1 MLRGQPVLLERSI
14 TSGRA
19 LVTGSVDRAPGV
31 NSGAVPPRA
40 GRISPVRPP
49 DQSATQQRKVDSC
62 ASGGSTTARQLS
74 SRGASAAPTV
84 PRTRCVETVRARP
97 TSRVIQ
103 CAAPDSDAVTGGCPT
118 GMIAG
123 DRRDAS
129 RPCAQRCP
137 GHGRLAGWDDGGD
150 VRRSSRRGGAPRALT
165 SRRGTRAS
173 GRSVAAKRVWSQR
186 RRDDRAGQACKQAD
200 GQGTD
205 RRTRPPEQGQAGGQG
220 QGLSQ
225 PGTQAR
231 TAETTSE
238 GRW

>member
-129 RPCAQRCP
+129 RPCAQGCP
-137 GHGRLAGWDDGGD
+137 GHGRLAGWDDDVHDGGD
-150 VRRSSRRGGAPRALT
+150 VRGHRAAAVLQGHSRVGGEHGPAVASWRRNGYGASVEGVIAQGRHA
-165 SRRGTRAS
+165 SR
-173 GRSVAAKRVWSQR
+173 Q
-186 RRDDRAGQACKQAD
+186 
-200 GQGTD
+200 TD
-205 RRTRPPEQGQAGGQG
+205 RERTGRHAHRNRVRQAG
-220 QGLSQ
+220 
-225 PGTQAR
+225 R
-231 TAETTSE
+231 
-238 GRW
+238 GRD